1 MDSFKWE
8 NLNKNNPFIRLLNII
23 AGYGDG
29 RPIKSIL
36 TKKTPQEEKN
46 VQQSTK
52 AEQPVEQSQT
62 PTAQPQM
69 KAESYVRWFGNKL
82 NEDNDEN
89 GADD

>member
-8 NLNKNNPFIRLLNII
+8 NLDKNNPFIRLLNII

-29 RPIKSIL
+29 KPIKSVL

-46 VQQSTK
+46 VQQPAKVDQPT
-52 AEQPVEQSQT
+52 EQPQT
-62 PTAQPQM
+62 PTTQPQTNT
-69 KAESYVRWFGNKL
+69 ESYVRWFGNRL

-89 GADD
+89 GGGD